1 MLIEFEGKR
10 PRIGHNVFIA
20 PNAVLV
26 GDVEVGD
33 NSSIW
38 FGAVLRGDFGPI
50 RVGPG
55 CSVQDNV
62 VLHVFQDAP
71 TVLEEQ
77 VTVGHNSTLEGCHIG
92 AGSVVG
98 MNAVI
103 LPHARLGRQ
112 VMVAAGSV
120 VGEGAEIPE
129 RVLGAGAPAT
139 VRKELGGSALAWIG
153 RAAGDYQALQA
164 RYRALGIGVA
174 GEAGASG
181 STS

>member
-10 PRIGHNVFIA
+10 PRVGQNVFIA
-20 PNAVLV
+20 PNAVLI
-26 GDVEVGD
+26 GDVEIGD
-33 NSSIW
+33 DSSVW

-71 TVLEEQ
+71 TVLEEN
-77 VTVGHNSTLEGCHIG
+77 VTVGHNCTLEGCHVG

-98 MNAVI
+98 MNCVI

-120 VGEGAEIPE
+120 VGEGAEFPD
-129 RVLGAGAPAT
+129 RVLVAGTPAT
-139 VRKELGGSALAWIG
+139 VKKKLGGSALAWIG
-153 RAAGDYQALQA
+153 RAAADYRAMQA
-164 RYRALGIGVA
+164 RYRALGIGVP
-174 GEAGASG
+174 GEEETGA
-181 STS
+181 

>member
-10 PRIGHNVFIA
+10 PRIGQNVFIA
-20 PNAVLV
+20 PTAMLI

-62 VLHVFQDAP
+62 VLHVFADAP
-71 TVLEEQ
+71 TVLEEN
-77 VTVGHNSTLEGCHIG
+77 VTVGHNSTLEGCYVG

-103 LPHARLGRQ
+103 LPHAHLGRQ

-120 VGEGAEIPE
+120 VGEGAQFPE
-129 RVLGAGAPAT
+129 RVLIAGAPAT
-139 VRKELGGSALAWIG
+139 VKKELGGSALAWIG
-153 RAAGDYQALQA
+153 RAAGDYQELQA
-164 RYRALGIGVA
+164 RYRALGIGLHNRA
-174 GEAGASG
+174 
-181 STS
+181 